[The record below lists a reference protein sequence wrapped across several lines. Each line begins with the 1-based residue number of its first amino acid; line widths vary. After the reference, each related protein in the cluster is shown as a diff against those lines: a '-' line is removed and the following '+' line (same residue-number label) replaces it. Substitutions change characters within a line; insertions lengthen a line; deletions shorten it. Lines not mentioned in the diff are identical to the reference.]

1 MAEEDIKTLRATYS
15 AVQRSDGEE
24 LPEHVAHDIQ
34 WSLPEAVPW
43 GGTRHGPAGIRAFL
57 EIFHDHVEGSWAD
70 PDEFLDA
77 GDRVVVLGRMRGRS
91 KAHGAEFE
99 VAFAHVWGMTDG
111 VPSSLRSYFDTA
123 PIIAALRGGNAELS

>member
-1 MAEEDIKTLRATYS
+1 MAEEDVKTLRATYS

-24 LPEHVAHDIQ
+24 LPEHVAHDIE

-43 GGTRHGPAGIRAFL
+43 CGTRHGPAGIQAFL

-91 KAHGAEFE
+91 RSHGTEFE

-111 VPSSLRSYFDTA
+111 VPSSLHSYFDTA
-123 PIIAALRGGNAELS
+123 PILTALQRQ